1 MSQCAATILGTRSF
15 AGSVEVQSLVQTL
28 SLLGRL
34 EGPITDATGLEG
46 RYAFKL
52 WAAPAA
58 VAPLAAPGPPGE
70 PVLND
75 APPLF
80 DALRDQ
86 LGLKLEQ
93 ATTEGTILVIDH
105 IERPTEN

>member
-1 MSQCAATILGTRSF
+1 MSQCAATIIGARFF
-15 AGSVEVQSLVQTL
+15 AGSVEMQSLVQAL

-34 EGPITDATGLEG
+34 DGPITDATGLEG

-52 WAAPAA
+52 WAAPPV
-58 VAPLAAPGPPGE
+58 VAPLTATAPSE

-75 APPLF
+75 APVLF

-86 LGLKLEQ
+86 LGLKLER
-93 ATTEGTILVIDH
+93 ATTDGTILVIDH